1 MKAIR
6 LFNLV
11 FIAMAVSLAGHAV
24 DVIAPDEVPPGTRGI
39 CLTEMDGG
47 EMVEI
52 PVTILGTI
60 GPYAPDQE
68 LVLIRLEDPRYEK
81 TGIIAGMSGSPVYVD
96 GRLLGALA
104 YGWGFSVE
112 PIGGVTPFKRMMEL
126 GEPAGATATGSMP
139 RPGLGEVI
147 AASQE
152 GRLGELVLEWLVPK
166 PPDSLHHLPLSVSM
180 TGPGV
185 AANSGWIGEA
195 WQRMGWVSGPPA
207 AAAGEPIDGPLV
219 PGSMVAGVLVDGD
232 VSLGA
237 GGTVTEVRGDQVWA
251 FGHPFLGGGSVEIP
265 MARARVVT
273 VLPSLQRSFKF
284 FQTGQSIGR
293 FESDRTYGVW
303 GRLGPTVP
311 MVPVSVTVNDRTYSF
326 RTIRNQILLP
336 SLTGYLTNSSLDAR
350 GRRMGDQTVEL
361 DIELQYEGDVKAG
374 LSETFIG
381 DGASLQAAGMVA
393 AVVGYLE
400 NTTFTAPELERISID
415 LRSVESL
422 ESTVMVSATPDRWV
436 VTPGETLPVRIRLR
450 PHRGADITRT
460 VEITIPKSVPEGRL
474 DLVVADGTSWTSY
487 DFQMRP
493 PLTGSFANE
502 IKLFDR
508 LLPSNHIVLALERRQ
523 VGVAVP
529 GGPVMVP
536 PSLVVQMRSALGN
549 NLETIEYGVIER
561 VTEEMP
567 SRVLGAERLNLTVRV
582 EDR

>member
-1 MKAIR
+1 
-6 LFNLV
+6 
-11 FIAMAVSLAGHAV
+11 
-24 DVIAPDEVPPGTRGI
+24 
-39 CLTEMDGG
+39 
-47 EMVEI
+47 
-52 PVTILGTI
+52 
-60 GPYAPDQE
+60 
-68 LVLIRLEDPRYEK
+68 
-81 TGIIAGMSGSPVYVD
+81 
-96 GRLLGALA
+96 
-104 YGWGFSVE
+104 
-112 PIGGVTPFKRMMEL
+112 
-126 GEPAGATATGSMP
+126 
-139 RPGLGEVI
+139 
-147 AASQE
+147 
-152 GRLGELVLEWLVPK
+152 
-166 PPDSLHHLPLSVSM
+166 
-180 TGPGV
+180 
-185 AANSGWIGEA
+185 
-195 WQRMGWVSGPPA
+195 
-207 AAAGEPIDGPLV
+207 
-219 PGSMVAGVLVDGD
+219 MVAGVLVDGD

-523 VGVAVP
+523 VGVAIP

>member
-1 MKAIR
+1 MKTIR
-6 LFNLV
+6 LLSV
-11 FIAMAVSLAGHAV
+11 LITAMAASTAGFGT
-24 DVIAPDEVPPGTRGI
+24 DVLAPDEVAPGTRGV
-39 CLTEMDGG
+39 CVTEMDGG
-47 EMVEI
+47 ELVEI

-68 LVLIRLEDPRYEK
+68 LVLIRLDDPRYEK

-126 GEPAGATATGSMP
+126 GDSAGVAMAGSVS
-139 RPGLGEVI
+139 RPSLGDVI

-152 GRLGELVLEWLVPK
+152 GRLGQLVLDWLVPE
-166 PPDSLHHLPLSVSM
+166 PTESLRHLPLAVSM

-185 AANSGWIGEA
+185 AADSGWVGEA
-195 WQRMGWVSGPPA
+195 WQRMGWVTGPPA
-207 AAAGEPIDGPLV
+207 ASTGDTIDGPMV

-237 GGTVTEVRGDQVWA
+237 GGTVTAVRDDQVWA
-251 FGHPFLGGGSVEIP
+251 FGHPFLGGGAVEIP
-265 MARARVVT
+265 MARAQVVT
-273 VLPSLQRSFKF
+273 VLPSQQRSFKF
-284 FQTGQSIGR
+284 FHTGDIVGR
-293 FESDRTYGVW
+293 FESDRTFGVW
-303 GRLGPTVP
+303 GRVGPTVP
-311 MVPVSVTVNDRTYSF
+311 MVPVSVTVDGRGYSF
-326 RTIRNQILLP
+326 RTIRNQNLLP
-336 SLTGYLTNSSLDAR
+336 SLVGYLANASLQVR

-361 DIELQYEGDVKAG
+361 DIKLEYEGDFSAS
-374 LSETFIG
+374 LTETFVG
-381 DGASLQAAGMVA
+381 DGAPLQAAGMVA

-400 NTTFTAPELERISID
+400 NTSFEAPALERVSID
-415 LRSVESL
+415 LRAAESL
-422 ESTVMVSATPDRWV
+422 ESTVMVSATPDRWIV
-436 VTPGETLPVRIRLR
+436 EPGESLPVRLRLR

-460 VEITIPKSVPEGRL
+460 VEITIPESVPEGRL
-474 DLVVADGTSWTSY
+474 DLVVADGASWTSY

-523 VGVAVP
+523 VGVAIP
-529 GGPVMVP
+529 GGPVLVP
-536 PSLVVQMRSALGN
+536 PSVVVQMRSALGN
-549 NLETIEYGVIER
+549 NLETIEYGVIQR